1 MPSLFKKLTSS
12 KNKST
17 GKSKRSNKSGIFRP
31 KKSIDPPSAGEQV
44 LEDPSLTWTSSL
56 DSGVCYY
63 GPAQS
68 EVESIGQ
75 SLSDEVDPMTAESS
89 QAEKANETV
98 QMEKEPTN
106 QVVMLPQESEIKN
119 LSDILGGT
127 IKISKESSNRT
138 TDTIIPEDEVSAD
151 EYQRKYEAAETI
163 ISHQEMDIVAKAE
176 EISCLQSALRAQ
188 ELQHDA
194 EVKSLLGKLQGQ
206 EQEIESL
213 QEELTVTGQLVSQ
226 TASMLLKQHSETEL
240 SSLQKGMV
248 FILKSVGAVSS
259 SPCKSD

>member
-1 MPSLFKKLTSS
+1 M
-12 KNKST
+12 
-17 GKSKRSNKSGIFRP
+17 G
-31 KKSIDPPSAGEQV
+31 
-44 LEDPSLTWTSSL
+44 
-56 DSGVCYY
+56 
-63 GPAQS
+63 
-68 EVESIGQ
+68 
-75 SLSDEVDPMTAESS
+75 AETS

-98 QMEKEPTN
+98 KMEKET
-106 QVVMLPQESEIKN
+106 VDHAMMLPQESEIKS
-119 LSDILGGT
+119 LSDTLAET
-127 IKISKESSNRT
+127 TKISEKSSNIT
-138 TDTIIPEDEVSAD
+138 TDTIIPEDDISGND

-163 ISHQEMDIVAKAE
+163 ISHQEMDIVTKAE
-176 EISCLQSALRAQ
+176 EISYLQSALRAQ

-213 QEELTVTGQLVSQ
+213 KDELTVTGQLVSQ
-226 TASMLLKQHSETEL
+226 TASMLLKQPTETE